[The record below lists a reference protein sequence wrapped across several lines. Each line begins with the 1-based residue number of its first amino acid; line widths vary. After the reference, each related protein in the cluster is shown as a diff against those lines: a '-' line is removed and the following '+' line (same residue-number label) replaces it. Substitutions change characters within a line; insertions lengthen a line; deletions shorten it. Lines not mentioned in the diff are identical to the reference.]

1 MRPHH
6 LTMAV
11 DLGWVALSAIL
22 AVLIRDNF
30 VPWEQHLDAVM
41 AYAAIAVATSALVF
55 SIAGIHKRLWQYTSL
70 PDVIRIIAA
79 VTVALL
85 LAVFVSFV
93 GSRLEGVARS
103 IPVIQWFLLVSAMV
117 GTRVA
122 IRIWQQR
129 RRHDNSAH
137 PHAYVEHVLIVG
149 VSHLTELFLES
160 VAEYASKRVDIVG
173 ILSEER
179 ELRGRLLR
187 FHKVLGTP
195 EELPRVLAELE
206 VHGVA
211 LERIV
216 VMQPFEQLSPPA
228 RAALLEVEKASSV
241 RVDWIAE
248 LLGLTVSRRSSDDEQ
263 PELSLGVAAQPSLS
277 EAIAQELFV
286 FVWGS
291 KARLRYSR
299 GNLPEPCASPLDRCC
314 RSARRH

>member
-1 MRPHH
+1 M
-6 LTMAV
+6 
-11 DLGWVALSAIL
+11 
-22 AVLIRDNF
+22 
-30 VPWEQHLDAVM
+30 
-41 AYAAIAVATSALVF
+41 
-55 SIAGIHKRLWQYTSL
+55 
-70 PDVIRIIAA
+70 
-79 VTVALL
+79 
-85 LAVFVSFV
+85 
-93 GSRLEGVARS
+93 
-103 IPVIQWFLLVSAMV
+103 
-117 GTRVA
+117 
-122 IRIWQQR
+122 
-129 RRHDNSAH
+129 
-137 PHAYVEHVLIVG
+137 G

-206 VHGVA
+206 VHGVE

>member
-1 MRPHH
+1 M
-6 LTMAV
+6 
-11 DLGWVALSAIL
+11 
-22 AVLIRDNF
+22 
-30 VPWEQHLDAVM
+30 
-41 AYAAIAVATSALVF
+41 
-55 SIAGIHKRLWQYTSL
+55 
-70 PDVIRIIAA
+70 IRIIAA

-122 IRIWQQR
+122 IRIWQER

-216 VMQPFEQLSPPA
+216 VMQPFEQLSPAA
-228 RAALLEVEKASSV
+228 RDALLEVEKASSV

-248 LLGLTVSRRSSDDEQ
+248 LLGLTVGRRSSDDEQ

-299 GNLPEPCASPLDRCC
+299 GDLPEPCASPLDRCC
-314 RSARRH
+314 RSARGH